1 MKKRFWIN
9 WFVLV
14 IFFNLRSLKSY
25 GIESSIIE
33 IGLVA
38 CSIYFSVIFLKFVQM
53 ISDFI
58 LITKIKKQLNDSF
71 KETIK
76 IISKENYQNFNEMM
90 VELEEMIEQN
100 VSFYTVQSK
109 YFEIR
114 KELYDDNIILE
125 DDASQELKRVLDG
138 LSSRMLKLKDKR

>member
-1 MKKRFWIN
+1 MKKSFWIN
-9 WFVLV
+9 WFIIV

-100 VSFYTVQSK
+100 VSFYTAQSK